1 MTSSAAGPSQRADDR
16 AFHLANAAVSLV
28 AVGLLGWI
36 LVLREPVGDTAALA
50 FMPAVNAT
58 MNAIAASCLVAGW
71 LAIRRGKRELHRAL
85 MLSALGASAIFLVG
99 YLAYHWVHGDTRYPA
114 DAPLRAV
121 YLAVLASHVLLSIVV
136 FPMILATF
144 WFALRGRLVTH
155 RKLARWTLPIWL
167 YVSVTGVAV
176 FLMLRTALG

>member
-1 MTSSAAGPSQRADDR
+1 MSTAAPSRAAAGDR
-16 AFHLANAAVSLV
+16 AFYLANAAISAV

-36 LVLREPVGDTAALA
+36 LVLREPAGDTAALA
-50 FMPAVNAT
+50 FMPAVNAA
-58 MNAIAASCLVAGW
+58 MNAAAASCLVAGW
-71 LAIRRGKRELHRAL
+71 LAIRRGKRDLHRAL

-114 DAPLRAV
+114 DAPLRGL
-121 YLAVLASHVLLSIVV
+121 YLAVLASHVLLSIAV

-155 RKLARWTLPIWL
+155 KKLARWTLPIWL
-167 YVSVTGVAV
+167 YVSLTGVAV
-176 FLMLRTALG
+176 FLMLRTAIG